1 MEPEVAAF
9 LKRILT
15 TIGIVLFWM
24 GINSTFGIMFGYA
37 FIESNIKT
45 ANVIFYIWLILSIP
59 LILIYLRR
67 LWKDS
72 VSLFYKEDS
81 E

>member
-24 GINSTFGIMFGYA
+24 GVNSTAGIMFGYA
-37 FIESNIKT
+37 FVDDQIKIGNIL
-45 ANVIFYIWLILSIP
+45 FYIWLITGSP
-59 LILIYLRR
+59 LVFIWLKKM
-67 LWKDS
+67 W
-72 VSLFYKEDS
+72 S
-81 E
+81 EKIEFDR

>member
-24 GINSTFGIMFGYA
+24 GVNSTVGIMFGYA
-37 FIESNIKT
+37 FIEDKIKLGNIL
-45 ANVIFYIWLILSIP
+45 FYIWLVIGSP
-59 LILIYLRR
+59 LIFILLRKM
-67 LWKDS
+67 W
-72 VSLFYKEDS
+72 S
-81 E
+81 EKIEFDR

>member
-24 GINSTFGIMFGYA
+24 GVNSTAGIMFGYA
-37 FIESNIKT
+37 FVDNQIKIG
-45 ANVIFYIWLILSIP
+45 NVLFYIWLIIGSP
-59 LILIYLRR
+59 LIFIWLKKM
-67 LWKDS
+67 W
-72 VSLFYKEDS
+72 S
-81 E
+81 EKIEFDR

>member
-24 GINSTFGIMFGYA
+24 GVNSTAGIMFGYA
-37 FIESNIKT
+37 FIEDKIKLGNIL
-45 ANVIFYIWLILSIP
+45 FYIWLVIASP
-59 LILIYLRR
+59 LIFILLRKMWR
-67 LWKDS
+67 EKIEFDR
-72 VSLFYKEDS
+72 
-81 E
+81 

>member
-24 GINSTFGIMFGYA
+24 GVNSTAGIMFGYA
-37 FIESNIKT
+37 FIEDKIKLG
-45 ANVIFYIWLILSIP
+45 NVLFYTWLVIGSPLVFIWL
-59 LILIYLRR
+59 RKM
-67 LWKDS
+67 W
-72 VSLFYKEDS
+72 S
-81 E
+81 EKIEFDR

>member
-24 GINSTFGIMFGYA
+24 GVNSTTGIMFGYA
-37 FIESNIKT
+37 FIEYKIKLG
-45 ANVIFYIWLILSIP
+45 NVLFYIWLVIGSP
-59 LILIYLRR
+59 LIFILLRKM
-67 LWKDS
+67 W
-72 VSLFYKEDS
+72 S
-81 E
+81 EKIEFDR

>member
-24 GINSTFGIMFGYA
+24 GINSTAGIMFGYA
-37 FIESNIKT
+37 FIDDKIKLGNIL
-45 ANVIFYIWLILSIP
+45 FYIWLIIGSP
-59 LILIYLRR
+59 FVFFWLRKM
-67 LWKDS
+67 W
-72 VSLFYKEDS
+72 S
-81 E
+81 EKIEFDR

>member
-24 GINSTFGIMFGYA
+24 CVNSTAGIMFGYA
-37 FIESNIKT
+37 FIDDKIKIG
-45 ANVIFYIWLILSIP
+45 NVLFYIWLVIASP
-59 LILIYLRR
+59 LLFIWLRKM
-67 LWKDS
+67 W
-72 VSLFYKEDS
+72 S
-81 E
+81 EEIEFDR